1 MMSCTSRSRSRSRK
15 RSRSITPTEREE
27 SPVESGTLIDS
38 DSEPRG
44 KPITPTEREERE
56 ASLPQAAPAEEKTT
70 PAVSKDATGGGSAS
84 MPTAAKAPPGSSPL
98 LPLMT
103 TRPTAVKTLARPPP
117 RLLSPAYDAYE
128 WAIGRMGG
136 ELALRPPPAISRMP
150 ASPMHAHPH
159 AQPANPSLRVKVHL
173 SESRCDDDVVEH
185 FRHIIATRKQVF
197 KPFYIGATTRMPLE
211 RFELP
216 TRPSHA
222 EVYDGM
228 VVGWVGNATDA
239 IRIERLIIRMGHQSF
254 RQWCVNKLQTGGEGI
269 HAEREHASVYM
280 CYGGR
285 WNFLPGR

>member
-1 MMSCTSRSRSRSRK
+1 MKQWHCPSLACLPFHDVLHF
-15 RSRSITPTEREE
+15 SISLSFDNTYREGRE
-27 SPVESGTLIDS
+27 PRGGTLIDS

-44 KPITPTEREERE
+44 EPITPTEREERE

-128 WAIGRMGG
+128 WAIRRMSG
-136 ELALRPPPAISRMP
+136 ELALPPPPSISRMP

-185 FRHIIATRKQVF
+185 IRHIIANRKQVF
-197 KPFYIGATTRMPLE
+197 KPFYIGATTRLPLE
-211 RFELP
+211 RFNLP

-239 IRIERLIIRMGHQSF
+239 IRIERFIIRMGHQSF

-280 CYGGR
+280 C
-285 WNFLPGR
+285 